1 MATPSHQ
8 QSILPNLLSSVKN
21 TFLSTPKIHSKRS
34 LQLQTKN
41 SYESTTIVCNSLRLP
56 ASQAP
61 KTMQVGL
68 PDIRGPRSPHFLT
81 AGLKG
86 TRCTRGSRKNQKI
99 GSTYLHRHPCQP
111 ADRCSLHSRSP
122 NNNSS
127 GWRGLCTSTG
137 IWEGASERGSW
148 GKLTHGCQSKQTNM
162 LNQSCT
168 QPPSC
173 PSRRFPEAS

>member
-1 MATPSHQ
+1 M
-8 QSILPNLLSSVKN
+8 
-21 TFLSTPKIHSKRS
+21 R
-34 LQLQTKN
+34 
-41 SYESTTIVCNSLRLP
+41 
-56 ASQAP
+56 
-61 KTMQVGL
+61 VGL

-86 TRCTRGSRKNQKI
+86 TRCTRGGRKNQKI

-148 GKLTHGCQSKQTNM
+148 GKLTHGCQSKQTTCSTNHAHNHSPAQAGDSQKPHN
-162 LNQSCT
+162 LAPGQT
-168 QPPSC
+168 QRLKRWLYPGSQ
-173 PSRRFPEAS
+173 